1 MDGLAASAYA
11 FRVIRLRAAAA
22 TVLVLALA
30 LAVAACGG
38 GSSSSNPS
46 SGNYD
51 PAHTTLKDAGLAVCS
66 EDDTQ
71 VPQNLSSGPGFQASR
86 AFFVA
91 KDCNGSK
98 TSPDVA
104 MSLQYDSKQSVDA
117 AFATVKTAVPNSSA
131 AKYGP
136 LIVITTGPNRQEN
149 LAAIEQALQA
159 QGAKSG

>member
-1 MDGLAASAYA
+1 VKSFSRLGAA
-11 FRVIRLRAAAA
+11 L
-22 TVLVLALA
+22 LLPLAL
-30 LAVAACGG
+30 AACGG
-38 GSSSSNPS
+38 GGGGSSNPS
-46 SGNYD
+46 SANYD
-51 PAHTTLKDAGLAVCS
+51 PAHTTLKDAGLEVCS
-66 EDDTQ
+66 ESDTQ
-71 VPQNLSSGPGFQASR
+71 VPQNLSNGPGFQASR

-91 KDCNGSK
+91 KDCNGKK

-117 AFATVKTAVPNSSA
+117 AYANVKTAVPNSSA

-136 LIVITTGPNRQEN
+136 LIIVTTGPNREAN